1 MHGFGFVTRLCAGVA
16 AVVALAPATAAA
28 QGSVRRQ
35 WISVSYDW
43 LSTQPLH
50 FKEHPVEDLVG
61 RPVEDAQRQPYDYIS
76 EDGRTTVDTI
86 EFRRRGHG
94 AGLTV
99 YPLGFATG
107 MTLGIR
113 VSYETLPR
121 IEVAIAGPARVPGYV
136 LEDARAVDLSIGLF
150 VADRAPGWGLGS
162 HAFIAGG
169 FGRVRSDS
177 FGRGQRYFG
186 EGGGGINVGPIG
198 VQLAVKIARNSLD
211 EPIEHSFMTVPI
223 TLRGTVSF

>member
-1 MHGFGFVTRLCAGVA
+1 M
-16 AVVALAPATAAA
+16 
-28 QGSVRRQ
+28 RRQ
-35 WISVSYDW
+35 WVSVSYDW
-43 LSTQPLH
+43 LYTQPLH
-50 FKEHPVEDLVG
+50 FKEHPVEDFVG
-61 RPVEDAQRQPYDYIS
+61 RPVVEAQREPFDYRS
-76 EDGRTTVDTI
+76 ADGRTIVDTI

-107 MTLGIR
+107 ATLGIR

-121 IEVAIAGPARVPGYV
+121 IELAIAGPALVSGYV
-136 LEDARAVDLSIGLF
+136 LEDASAVDLSIGLF

-169 FGRVRSDS
+169 FGRVRSEA
-177 FGRGQRYFG
+177 FGRGERYFG
-186 EGGGGINVGPIG
+186 EGGGGINVGPLG
-198 VQLAVKIARNSLD
+198 VQLAVKFARNSLD
-211 EPIEHSFMTVPI
+211 EPIEHSFLTVPI

>member
-1 MHGFGFVTRLCAGVA
+1 MHRSGLVIRLCAGVI

-43 LSTQPLH
+43 LSTQPMH

-99 YPLGFATG
+99 YPLGLATG
-107 MTLGIR
+107 ATLAIR

-136 LEDARAVDLSIGLF
+136 LEDASAVDLSIGLF
-150 VADRAPGWGLGS
+150 VAD
-162 HAFIAGG
+162 AGG
-169 FGRVRSDS
+169 FGRVRTDA
-177 FGRGQRYFG
+177 FGRGERYFG

-211 EPIEHSFMTVPI
+211 EPIEHSFTTVPI

>member
-1 MHGFGFVTRLCAGVA
+1 MHRFGLVTRLCAMAVA
-16 AVVALAPATAAA
+16 APALVPTAAAA

-35 WISVSYDW
+35 WVSVSYDW
-43 LSTQPLH
+43 LYTQPLH

-61 RPVEDAQRQPYDYIS
+61 RPVEEAQRQPFDYRT
-76 EDGRTTVDTI
+76 EDGLTTVDAI

-94 AGLTV
+94 AGVTV

-107 MTLGIR
+107 VALGIR

-121 IEVAIAGPARVPGYV
+121 IELRISGPARVPGYV
-136 LEDARAVDLSIGLF
+136 LDDARAVDFSFGVF

-169 FGRVRSDS
+169 LGRVRTEA
-177 FGRGQRYFG
+177 FGRGERYFG

-198 VQLAVKIARNSLD
+198 VQLAVKFARNSLD